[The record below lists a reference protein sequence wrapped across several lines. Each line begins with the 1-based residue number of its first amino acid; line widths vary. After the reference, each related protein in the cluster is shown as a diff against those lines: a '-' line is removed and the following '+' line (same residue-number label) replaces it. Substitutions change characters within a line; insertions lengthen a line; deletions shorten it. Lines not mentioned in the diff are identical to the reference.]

1 MQHVDA
7 VHGVDG
13 ELTVAPVVVDKQ
25 PADILADAVV
35 EEEWG
40 GMATEVR
47 AVGAVAGDGG
57 SVGSD
62 GLGGVCG
69 SEKEVSDGGYSS
81 LG

>member
-1 MQHVDA
+1 MQHVDT
-7 VHGVDG
+7 VHGVDS
-13 ELTVAPVVVDKQ
+13 ELTVVPIVVDKQ

-40 GMATEVR
+40 SMATEVR

-57 SVGSD
+57 GVGSD

-69 SEKEVSDGGYSS
+69 RGKEVSDGGYGS